1 MPLKSPEAV
10 LRSALVGNAGFLA
23 LAGSRVY
30 PLLAP
35 KTAAL
40 PFVAYRRSG
49 IERTQTIGGPVGTPR
64 VRVEFGVYATTYEA
78 ARDVADAMRK
88 VLDGYKG
95 TVDNTE
101 VKYVALDDE
110 SDDFVQLAGAD
121 LPAVYQVTQ
130 TYTVLWQET

>member
-1 MPLKSPEAV
+1 MPLKSPETV
-10 LRSALVGNAGFLA
+10 LRSALVANAGVSA
-23 LAGSRVY
+23 IVGSRIY

-40 PFVAYRRSG
+40 PFIAWRRAG
-49 IERTQTIGGPVGTPR
+49 IQRQQSLAGPVGTPI
-64 VRVEFGVYATTYEA
+64 VRVELSMYATTYED
-78 ARDVADAMRK
+78 ARELADSVRV
-88 VLDGYKG
+88 VLDGYGG
-95 TVDNTE
+95 TLNNPE
-101 VKYVALDDE
+101 VKHVALDDE